1 MMAEL
6 YFNLLLRV
14 LYCTYE
20 VNIIL
25 QKVVGGVFKAKNYK
39 FERISSTFNKKT
51 KKNCNN
57 KKETVKLAQRGVKK
71 D

>member
-51 KKNCNN
+51 KK
-57 KKETVKLAQRGVKK
+57 KLQ
-71 D
+71 